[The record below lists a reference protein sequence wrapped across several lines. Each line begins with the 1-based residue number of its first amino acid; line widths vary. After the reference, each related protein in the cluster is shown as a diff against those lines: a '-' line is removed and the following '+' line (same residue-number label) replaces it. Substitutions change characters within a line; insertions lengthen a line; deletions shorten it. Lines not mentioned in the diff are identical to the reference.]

1 MPSFNEIDQ
10 NEIKNLKETGGKNA
24 STIKKRSEHIEQFLK
39 FVLSKGYAAPINVA
53 DLAKS
58 KQLDQLL
65 CEFFLPQ
72 WESRITSCLKLHT
85 WML

>member
-24 STIKKRSEHIEQFLK
+24 STIKKRSEHVDQFLK

-53 DLAKS
+53 NLAK
-58 KQLDQLL
+58 
-65 CEFFLPQ
+65 
-72 WESRITSCLKLHT
+72 
-85 WML
+85 